1 MIRYPW
7 NLIIR
12 AILENGG
19 IDVNIRGLEGL
30 DVKEI
35 FDLPSV
41 AILRDIRLQL
51 YNPDLSDSE
60 KIAWIQAVLG

>member
-19 IDVNIRGLEGL
+19 IDVNIRGLKGL
-30 DVKEI
+30 GI
-35 FDLPSV
+35 
-41 AILRDIRLQL
+41 
-51 YNPDLSDSE
+51 
-60 KIAWIQAVLG
+60 